1 MYTEKEIAELE
12 QFFKSTTLPKE
23 IQLTPAERIADVKK
37 FISSHLEAVRANI
50 GNNAFTSFFD
60 RMVKLK
66 ELLQKQ

>member
-37 FISSHLEAVRANI
+37 FISSHLEAAK
-50 GNNAFTSFFD
+50 GQYW
-60 RMVKLK
+60 
-66 ELLQKQ
+66 E